1 LDFHVWLPF
10 LISVPGLR
18 VQRDMNP
25 SGNITSIEKTS
36 ASNKKIIPT
45 NIITGFLG
53 VGKTTAITHLLS
65 TKPVNE
71 VWSVLVN
78 EFGEIGIDGALLK
91 NTNAHVRE
99 VPGGCI
105 CCVAGLPMKIALNML
120 IAKTKPD
127 RIIIEPTGLGHPE
140 EIINTLT
147 GEYYDS
153 VLDLRATITL
163 VDPRKLVDSRYAD
176 NPNFKDQLAVAD
188 VLVANKTDLCSPA
201 DRANFDDLVSRFNP
215 AKQAAYAVV
224 QGQLEL
230 AWLDYPRTARQLEH
244 PQHHTA
250 QRNSLNPQR
259 ELYNAAIQLPEGQD
273 YLRRE
278 NQGQGFY
285 SCGWL
290 FQPAIQ
296 FGFNPLFGWMTG
308 LNLVRAKA
316 VMNTD
321 QGVYMFNAEN
331 GVLSVKPLMLG
342 DDVEAEPELLD
353 SRIELINDEQ
363 MAVDELEAEL
373 LGCRLINED

>member
-1 LDFHVWLPF
+1 MTPAEPAPVAD
-10 LISVPGLR
+10 
-18 VQRDMNP
+18 
-25 SGNITSIEKTS
+25 
-36 ASNKKIIPT
+36 KKLIPT

-53 VGKTTAITHLLS
+53 VGKTTAITHLLK
-65 TKPVNE
+65 TKPEHE

-120 IAKTKPD
+120 IAKTRPD

-147 GEYYDS
+147 GEYYDT

-163 VDPRKLVDSRYAD
+163 VDPRKLADQRYAD
-176 NPNFKDQLAVAD
+176 NANFKDQIAVAD
-188 VLVANKTDLCSPA
+188 VLVANKTDLSTPA
-201 DRANFDDLVSRFNP
+201 DRAHFDALVASFDP
-215 AKQAAYAVV
+215 PKQAAHAVE
-224 QGQLEL
+224 QGQLAL
-230 AWLDYPRTARQLEH
+230 AWLDYPRSAHQLSS
-244 PQHHTA
+244 PQHHA
-250 QRNSLNPQR
+250 GQRNNRLSPQR
-259 ELYNAAIQLPEGQD
+259 ELYNAAVQLPEGQE
-273 YLRRE
+273 YVRRE

-290 FQPAIQ
+290 FQPAIR
-296 FGFNPLFGWMTG
+296 FDFNQLFGWMTG

-331 GVLSVKPLMLG
+331 GVLSVNPLMMG
-342 DDVEAEPELLD
+342 DPADGEPELLD
-353 SRIELINDEQ
+353 SRIELINDGP
-363 MAVDELEAEL
+363 MALDGLESELF
-373 LGCRLINED
+373 GCRLST

>member
-1 LDFHVWLPF
+1 MTIENL
-10 LISVPGLR
+10 SAPGTTAGRNL
-18 VQRDMNP
+18 
-25 SGNITSIEKTS
+25 
-36 ASNKKIIPT
+36 IPT

-53 VGKTTAITHLLS
+53 VGKTTAITHLLNS
-65 TKPVNE
+65 KPVDE

-147 GEYYDS
+147 GEYYDT

-176 NPNFKDQLAVAD
+176 NANFKDQIAVAD
-188 VLVANKTDLCSPA
+188 VLVANKIDLCSPV
-201 DRANFDDLVSRFNP
+201 DCVNFDDLVAGFNP
-215 AKQAAYAVV
+215 PKQATFAVQ

-230 AWLDYPRTARQLEH
+230 AWLDYPRRTHELNS
-244 PQHHTA
+244 PQHHAA
-250 QRNSLNPQR
+250 QRNNRPNPQNRLNPQR

-290 FQPAIQ
+290 FQPTIQ
-296 FGFNPLFGWMTG
+296 FDFNQLFGWMTG
-308 LNLVRAKA
+308 LNMVRAKA

-342 DDVEAEPELLD
+342 EAPEGEPELLD
-353 SRIELINDEQ
+353 SRIELINDEV
-363 MAVDELEAEL
+363 MELDGLQIEL
-373 LGCRLINED
+373 FGCRLTGAD

>member
-1 LDFHVWLPF
+1 
-10 LISVPGLR
+10 
-18 VQRDMNP
+18 MNP
-25 SGNITSIEKTS
+25 AESPPSNEK
-36 ASNKKIIPT
+36 KLIPT

-53 VGKTTAITHLLS
+53 VGKTTAITHLLNS
-65 TKPVNE
+65 KPADE

-91 NTNAHVRE
+91 STNAHVRE

-120 IAKTKPD
+120 IANTKPD

-147 GEYYDS
+147 GEYYDK

-163 VDPRKLVDSRYAD
+163 VDPRKLSDARYTD
-176 NPNFKDQLAVAD
+176 NANFRDQIAVAD
-188 VLVANKTDLCSPA
+188 VLVANKSDLYTAA
-201 DRANFDDLVSRFNP
+201 DQAKFDDLVAGFTPR
-215 AKQAAYAVV
+215 KQAAFAVQ
-224 QGQLEL
+224 QGQLAL
-230 AWLDYPRTARQLEH
+230 AWLDYPRRLHELSH
-244 PQHHTA
+244 PQHHATQGA
-250 QRNSLNPQR
+250 NRLNPQR

-285 SCGWL
+285 SCGWM

-296 FGFNPLFGWMTG
+296 FDFNQLFGWMTG

-321 QGVYMFNAEN
+321 QGVYMFNAEDS
-331 GVLSVKPLMLG
+331 VLSVKPLMMDGEL
-342 DDVEAEPELLD
+342 ELLD
-353 SRIELINDEQ
+353 SRIELIHNAA
-363 MAVDELEAEL
+363 MIVDELEVEL
-373 LGCRLINED
+373 LQCRKP

>member
-1 LDFHVWLPF
+1 MTPVDLSPAEDKPL
-10 LISVPGLR
+10 
-18 VQRDMNP
+18 
-25 SGNITSIEKTS
+25 
-36 ASNKKIIPT
+36 IPT

-53 VGKTTAITHLLS
+53 VGKTTAITHLLK
-65 TKPVNE
+65 TKPEHE

-91 NTNAHVRE
+91 GTNAHVRE

-140 EIINTLT
+140 EIINTLS

-163 VDPRKLVDSRYAD
+163 VDPRKLADQRYID
-176 NPNFKDQLAVAD
+176 NANFQDQIAVAD
-188 VLVANKTDLCSPA
+188 VLVANKLDQCAA
-201 DRANFDDLVSRFNP
+201 DDRVRFDALVSNFDP
-215 AKQAAYAVV
+215 PKAAAFAVE

-230 AWLDYPRTARQLEH
+230 AWLDFPRSRHTVAH
-244 PQHHTA
+244 PQHHA
-250 QRNSLNPQR
+250 GQRNNRLNPQR

-273 YLRRE
+273 FLRRE
-278 NQGQGFY
+278 NQGQGMY

-290 FQPAIQ
+290 FQPAIV
-296 FGFNPLFGWMTG
+296 FSFNGLFGWMTG
-308 LNLVRAKA
+308 LPLLRSKA

-331 GVLSVKPLMLG
+331 GVLSVKPLLLG
-342 DDVEAEPELLD
+342 EQSQADTELLD
-353 SRIELINDEQ
+353 SRIELINDQ
-363 MAVDELEAEL
+363 PMLLAELEAEL
-373 LGCRLINED
+373 FACRLSAPG

>member
-1 LDFHVWLPF
+1 MITNNL
-10 LISVPGLR
+10 SAPGTPAGRKL
-18 VQRDMNP
+18 
-25 SGNITSIEKTS
+25 
-36 ASNKKIIPT
+36 IPT

-65 TKPVNE
+65 TKPADE

-147 GEYYDS
+147 GEYYDT

-163 VDPRKLVDSRYAD
+163 VDPRKLVESRYAD
-176 NPNFKDQLAVAD
+176 NANFKDQIAVAD
-188 VLVANKTDLCSPA
+188 VLVANKIDLCSPD
-201 DRANFDDLVSRFNP
+201 DRANFDDLVAGFNP
-215 AKQAAYAVV
+215 PKHAAFAVQ

-230 AWLDYPRTARQLEH
+230 AWLDYPRKAHALNN
-244 PQHHTA
+244 PQHHAA
-250 QRNSLNPQR
+250 QRNNRLNPQR

-285 SCGWL
+285 SCGWM
-290 FQPAIQ
+290 FQPEIQ
-296 FGFNPLFGWMTG
+296 FDFNQLFGWLTG

-331 GVLSVKPLMLG
+331 GVLSVKPLILG
-342 DDVEAEPELLD
+342 DEPELLD
-353 SRIELINDEQ
+353 SRIELINDA
-363 MAVDELEAEL
+363 MLRLDELENEL
-373 LGCRLINED
+373 FGCRITVKT